1 MSDEEA
7 NGRIDHIMA
16 FFLQMSGVCWV
27 ALGGL
32 PMVVSM
38 PPVMAAN
45 ERGIRNFD
53 LHCGRESFPKGW
65 TI

>member
-1 MSDEEA
+1 MSIEEA

-53 LHCGRESFPKGW
+53 LH
-65 TI
+65 